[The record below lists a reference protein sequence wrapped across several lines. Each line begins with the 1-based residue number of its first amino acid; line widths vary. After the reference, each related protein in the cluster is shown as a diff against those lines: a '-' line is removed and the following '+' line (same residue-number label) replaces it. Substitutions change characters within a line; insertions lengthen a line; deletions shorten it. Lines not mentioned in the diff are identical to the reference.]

1 MVLTR
6 LILDSKNTLT
16 LEQTNLNLTN
26 DIGYHPLDAKDE
38 IIPCIYN
45 KAFFVNK
52 IGELATYNCK
62 KFLFGKN
69 GKELWSLISTY
80 MIKLISNREMDN
92 DSLRL
97 YTVRVFTDIIKKATN
112 EVGNSDEQDNKVK
125 QFGTL
130 ENLVIDSLMATINS
144 IKQLDIGKQEI
155 YNGTINVESD
165 ILFQLLLTLKEILN
179 EFGEL
184 LMNSWTNI
192 FNIINSPFEWTV
204 EDTDFSVNEDIDDS
218 SLFEGIV
225 QKHKNMI
232 QVSYDVFKL
241 ISDDFLQSLPM
252 SVIKFVID
260 TLVNFV
266 SQKRNLNISFSSIS
280 QFWLVGDYLRVR
292 FNPETLNLSDE
303 KRRSLSEKINNQKL
317 IEIITSSSS
326 HDWELYNGLWI
337 YLLKNLINCTN
348 DDRVEVKNGAVQT
361 FSESSTPILFASP
374 MGPNFLR
381 GY

>member
-1 MVLTR
+1 
-6 LILDSKNTLT
+6 
-16 LEQTNLNLTN
+16 
-26 DIGYHPLDAKDE
+26 
-38 IIPCIYN
+38 
-45 KAFFVNK
+45 
-52 IGELATYNCK
+52 
-62 KFLFGKN
+62 
-69 GKELWSLISTY
+69 

-374 MGPNFLR
+374 HGT
-381 GY
+381 

>member
-1 MVLTR
+1 MLNFSFGINQINFG
-6 LILDSKNTLT
+6 LKNTLT

-97 YTVRVFTDIIKKATN
+97 YTVRVFTDIIEKATN

-374 MGPNFLR
+374 HGT
-381 GY
+381 

>member
-16 LEQTNLNLTN
+16 LEQTNLNLNN

-361 FSESSTPILFASP
+361 FFRIIDSHSVCFPHGT
-374 MGPNFLR
+374 
-381 GY
+381 

>member
-1 MVLTR
+1 M
-6 LILDSKNTLT
+6 
-16 LEQTNLNLTN
+16 
-26 DIGYHPLDAKDE
+26 
-38 IIPCIYN
+38 
-45 KAFFVNK
+45 
-52 IGELATYNCK
+52 
-62 KFLFGKN
+62 
-69 GKELWSLISTY
+69 
-80 MIKLISNREMDN
+80 
-92 DSLRL
+92 
-97 YTVRVFTDIIKKATN
+97 
-112 EVGNSDEQDNKVK
+112 
-125 QFGTL
+125 
-130 ENLVIDSLMATINS
+130 
-144 IKQLDIGKQEI
+144 
-155 YNGTINVESD
+155 
-165 ILFQLLLTLKEILN
+165 
-179 EFGEL
+179 
-184 LMNSWTNI
+184 
-192 FNIINSPFEWTV
+192 
-204 EDTDFSVNEDIDDS
+204 NEDIDDS

-374 MGPNFLR
+374 HGT
-381 GY
+381 